1 MTLEG
6 IKNKSKSTERL
17 YHYTPFDS
25 AIKILQG
32 RTLLFGRLKDMND
45 INELYRPMV
54 PNFNPDLPRENFERL
69 YNNLKKEIG
78 KYQQISLT
86 VDDFQKGFNIPAMW
100 GHYADKGNGVC
111 LVFDKNK
118 FIKSLGNG
126 QKRHILFDG
135 VSYTDEFSST
145 VFCQAK
151 TDGSIVTLNDEEEKE
166 YFFRKTKDWRYEQ
179 EFRVLVKTDSESR
192 EKLDFQDSLLAIVM
206 HNAKSV
212 ALDQTVFDSIEFKII
227 EKIIS
232 SYNPVV
238 PVLEHCVFFK
248 ETMLKTEEH
257 TIWSSNPQNYD
268 GYTHKAIEM
277 ADRELSKI

>member
-212 ALDQTVFDSIEFKII
+212 
-227 EKIIS
+227 
-232 SYNPVV
+232 
-238 PVLEHCVFFK
+238 VLIKQFLILLS
-248 ETMLKTEEH
+248 LKSLKRLLVH
-257 TIWSSNPQNYD
+257 TIQLFQCWSIVCFLKKQC
-268 GYTHKAIEM
+268 
-277 ADRELSKI
+277 